1 MKDQKYIEHLVFRL
15 SWQDIDCED
24 IRKIISLA
32 IAEDIGGFG
41 LKKKPSY
48 VGDITTDTLSKDSRA
63 KANLVARKDL
73 YLCGENLVALVLDEY
88 SKAFPQDGSCTFTPA
103 KKDGEFLAKG
113 DIIGTIEGSAK
124 IMLRA
129 ERILLNFLQ
138 HLSGI
143 ATYTNKFVKAMG
155 NSKTMLLD
163 TRKTI
168 PTHRVLEKFA
178 VACGGAFNHRIG
190 LFDRVMLKDNH
201 LAFSASTKG
210 ERLALAV
217 EKSISQNPD
226 IAVEVEVD
234 SISQIEYVLQA
245 KADVIMFDNFSVEEI
260 KQAVQLV
267 GDKAWTE
274 ISGGVSLDSV
284 AQLATLGCD
293 FISCGALVHQ
303 STWIDIGLD
312 SV

>member
-1 MKDQKYIEHLVFRL
+1 MKNQKYIDHLVFKL

-48 VGDITTDTLSKDSRA
+48 VGDITTDTLSKDCTA

-73 YLCGENLVALVLDEY
+73 YLCGENLVSLVLDEY
-88 SKAFPQDGSCTFTPA
+88 SKVFPQDGTCTFSPA
-103 KKDGEFLAKG
+103 KKDGELVKKG
-113 DIIGTIEGSAK
+113 EVIGRIEGSAK

-143 ATYTNKFVKAMG
+143 STYTNNFVRAMG

-168 PTHRVLEKFA
+168 PTHRILEKFA
-178 VACGGAFNHRIG
+178 VACGGSFTHRLG

-201 LAFSASTKG
+201 LAFSASSKG
-210 ERLALAV
+210 ERLAMAV
-217 EKSISQNPD
+217 AKSIEQNPNV
-226 IAVEVEVD
+226 AVEVEVD

-260 KQAVQLV
+260 KEAVALV

-274 ISGGVSLDSV
+274 ISGGVSLESIGE
-284 AQLATLGCD
+284 LAALGCD

-312 SV
+312 SI